1 MLPGG
6 VITEVASLISK
17 PIPVVVILVAVVTSV
32 GTTSSKLF
40 YIKREESKCD
50 NSNAQNSLRS
60 VRTVRSSINTLNQN
74 WSL

>member
-6 VITEVASLISK
+6 VITEVASLISE

-40 YIKREESKCD
+40 
-50 NSNAQNSLRS
+50 
-60 VRTVRSSINTLNQN
+60 
-74 WSL
+74 